1 VCAATDSV
9 TVSTGTTV
17 YYCFQIENTGDVT
30 FNYHNPV
37 DDHLGTILNNFAYTL
52 APGAFSPEVIFP
64 DVVAGPVVNT
74 GTWDAADVVGGY
86 AVDDTIAYNFEDI
99 SGTGTPLALTD
110 DSVLSFPFGFSFDYY
125 GGAYTSFYVS
135 SNGFL
140 TDVDWGPGC
149 CTGMPLPD
157 TTEPNGVIAAWW
169 EDLNP
174 SAGGT
179 VHYQTLGSAPNRY
192 SIVQFTNIQHY
203 STGNPVTMQYK
214 LYETT
219 GVIEVHYQ
227 AAPSDGGTHSAGIEN
242 QDGTVG
248 LQYYLGTAALTTPLA
263 LRYTPAPALEA
274 TDTDTATVL
283 VSDPDITVNPASL
296 ASSQMT
302 NTVVTQPLTIGNVGV
317 ADLLWD
323 IEEAAPIEI
332 PASNGE
338 FPLGKAAPS
347 FARAP
352 EESMAT
358 TAAGEPNLLVRLPGT
373 FAFSTDASA
382 TTHIYFDSDTP
393 GTLNTLGS
401 ASGAFWAGDF
411 VGGDLTKTYVIR
423 DTNTLMTVDA
433 ATGAETSIGTLAA
446 PPGGETYTGMTFDPA
461 TGNVYAT
468 SCNIT
473 TSSLFTIDVLTAT
486 STRIG
491 AITNSPCSIGIGAD
505 DAGNLY
511 TYDLVNDSLL
521 SVNKTTG
528 AGTIIGSLGFDAN
541 YGQGMD
547 FDSVT
552 ATMYMAAFNNATFQA
567 EFRAV
572 DLATGNTT
580 LLGVLGTPSVTQLG
594 YVAFQ
599 SGGPCSSPSD
609 LPWLSVNPTAGTT
622 PAGGSSPVDVTFD
635 STGIAVGTYDGVL
648 CVNSNDPDE
657 PIVEVPVQMEVVIPV
672 ELMGISIE

>member
-1 VCAATDSV
+1 
-9 TVSTGTTV
+9 
-17 YYCFQIENTGDVT
+17 
-30 FNYHNPV
+30 
-37 DDHLGTILNNFAYTL
+37 
-52 APGAFSPEVIFP
+52 
-64 DVVAGPVVNT
+64 
-74 GTWDAADVVGGY
+74 
-86 AVDDTIAYNFEDI
+86 
-99 SGTGTPLALTD
+99 
-110 DSVLSFPFGFSFDYY
+110 
-125 GGAYTSFYVS
+125 
-135 SNGFL
+135 
-140 TDVDWGPGC
+140 
-149 CTGMPLPD
+149 
-157 TTEPNGVIAAWW
+157 
-169 EDLNP
+169 
-174 SAGGT
+174 
-179 VHYQTLGSAPNRY
+179 
-192 SIVQFTNIQHY
+192 
-203 STGNPVTMQYK
+203 MQYK

-248 LQYYLGTAALTTPLA
+248 LQYYLGTAALTTPEA
-263 LRYTPAPALEA
+263 VRYTPAPSEEA
-274 TDTDTATVL
+274 TDTDTASVQI
-283 VSDPDITVNPASL
+283 SDPDITVNPSSL

-302 NTVVTQPLTIGNVGV
+302 NTVVTLPLTIGNVGV
-317 ADLLWD
+317 ADLVWD

-332 PASNGE
+332 PASNGD
-338 FPLGKAAPS
+338 FPRGKAAPS
-347 FARAP
+347 FGQAP

-358 TAAGEPNLLVRLPGT
+358 VAAGEPNLAVRLPGT
-373 FAFSTDASA
+373 FAFSTDAGF

-393 GTLNTLGS
+393 GTLNTLGPATS
-401 ASGAFWAGDF
+401 FFWAGDF

-423 DTNTLMTVDA
+423 DDNTLMTVNA

-505 DAGNLY
+505 DSGNLY
-511 TYDLVNDSLL
+511 TYDLVNDLFL

-528 AGTIIGSLGFDAN
+528 AGTIIGSIGFDAN
-541 YGQGMD
+541 FGQGMD

-552 ATMYMAAFNNATFQA
+552 GTMYMAAFNNATFQA

-580 LLGVLGTPSVTQLG
+580 LLGALGTPGATQLG
-594 YVAFQ
+594 YVSFQ

-609 LPWLSVNPTAGTT
+609 LPWLDVNPTAGTT
-622 PAGGSSPVDVTFD
+622 ASGGTSPVDVTFD

-657 PIVEVPVQMEVVIPV
+657 PIVEVPVQMQVVIPV